1 MLVMTLRV
9 SIAKEND
16 MDESVRIER
25 ITRKIESD
33 IQAIEL
39 VKRVYLSWDRR
50 LATDEELIIAFN
62 KYKAAIADKEE

>member
-1 MLVMTLRV
+1 
-9 SIAKEND
+9 

-33 IQAIEL
+33 IQAIES

-50 LATDEELIIAFN
+50 LSTDEELIIAFN